1 MGRKLVLLFD
11 GTWNTVK
18 DQTNVSRLSQLLAA
32 SAPDGQEQIPYY
44 DKGVGTHALDRL
56 SGGLFGFGLSEN
68 IREAYA
74 WLASRFQPGDELFLF
89 GFSRGAYTARSLAG
103 LIRKCGVLRTP
114 DKSLVQQAYD
124 LYRDKQQHPDAPD
137 PRAFRASF
145 SHETRIRLIGVWDTV
160 GSLGVP
166 LSGVPF
172 SRDYFQWH
180 DTELSKIV
188 EYAYQALAIDEY
200 RKDFSPALWTVHKPE
215 NREVEQ
221 RWFIGAHS
229 NVGGGYPNDLL
240 VNLPLAWMQQKAQAC
255 GLGFRSTVRVD
266 PLRDPLAPI
275 ADSYGDFAFGLY
287 KLLKRGKRHIRLFGT
302 GVNETVDDSVW
313 RRWDSL
319 SDYRPQTVAARHP

>member
-18 DQTNVSRLSQLLAA
+18 DRTNISRLRELLADT
-32 SAPDGQEQIPYY
+32 APDGGKQIPFY
-44 DKGVGTHALDRL
+44 DKGVGTHPLDRL
-56 SGGLFGFGLSEN
+56 SGGLFGYGLSEN
-68 IREAYA
+68 IRDGY
-74 WLASRFQPGDELFLF
+74 LALAAAFHPGDELYLF

-114 DKSLVQQAYD
+114 DKNLMHQAYD
-124 LYRDKQQHPDAPD
+124 LYRDKNQHPDFAD

-145 SHETRIRLIGVWDTV
+145 SHETRIKFIGVWDTV

-172 SRDYFQWH
+172 SRDYYQWH

-188 EYAYQALAIDEY
+188 DYAYHAIAIDEY
-200 RKDFSPALWTVHKPE
+200 REDLAPAVWTAAKPE

-229 NVGGGYPNDLL
+229 NVGGGYPHDRL
-240 VNLPLAWMQQKAQAC
+240 VHLPLAWMLEKAGAC
-255 GLGFRSTVRVD
+255 GLGFKKLVAVD
-266 PLRDPLAPI
+266 PGKDHLAPI
-275 ADSYGDFAFGLY
+275 ADSFSEFAYGLY
-287 KLLKRGKRHIRLFGT
+287 KLLKKGKRYIRPFGR
-302 GVNETVDDSVW
+302 GVNETIDASVW
-313 RRWDSL
+313 KRWDAKPG
-319 SDYRPQTVAARHP
+319 YRPPAVAAQRR